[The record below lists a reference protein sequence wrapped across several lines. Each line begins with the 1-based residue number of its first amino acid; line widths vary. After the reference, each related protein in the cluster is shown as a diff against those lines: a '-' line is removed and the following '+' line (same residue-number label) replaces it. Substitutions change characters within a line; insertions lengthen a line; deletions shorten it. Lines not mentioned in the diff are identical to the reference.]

1 MDEKFGLTRAGFVK
15 KDFLTCYSE
24 ISETFKSKI
33 NQNIDLSH
41 TSVFGNIIGI
51 FAERESLLW
60 DGLQELSTTMNPNNA
75 TGIPLQNA
83 IAINGIS
90 KQEATAS
97 KVVLTFSGK
106 IGTKIPAGTGV
117 AIPDTSYQFNT
128 KLDSVIG
135 QNGTVDIEA
144 ECSTLGEVKAL
155 AGTITKILNP
165 IYNIESCINIKDAVV
180 GQFEETEEDLKIR
193 RLQLLQRAGSATE
206 KGIRAAIQKVEG
218 VKTSILLNAEI
229 ANYIPSGSIHLYV
242 EGGEPLAIA
251 NAINSSRGGGCLL
264 YSDESSIKNTIKD
277 SQGID
282 RVVSFS
288 RPKEKIIYLSIA
300 LKTNSDFP
308 VNGYE
313 QVKNAIIDYANKNL
327 TIGKSLINSSL
338 YVPIN
343 SVNGIIGIQVYQ
355 GLSSNPTDSF
365 NISVE
370 PIEYAK
376 LDTSRINFIDW
387 KGKF

>member
-1 MDEKFGLTRAGFVK
+1 MDKKYGLTKAGFVK

-24 ISETFKSKI
+24 ISESFKNKI
-33 NQNIDLSH
+33 NQNIDLSP

-51 FAERESLLW
+51 YAERESLLW

-83 IAINGIS
+83 ISINGIS

-97 KVVLTFSGK
+97 KVILTFYGK
-106 IGTKIPAGTGV
+106 TGIKIPSGTGV
-117 AIPDTSYQFNT
+117 AIPETSYQFNT
-128 KLDSVIG
+128 KIDAVVA
-135 QNGTVDIEA
+135 QNGIVEIEA
-144 ECSTLGEVKAL
+144 ECSILGEVKAL
-155 AGTITKILNP
+155 AGTINKILNP
-165 IYNIESCINIKDAVV
+165 IYNIESCTNKKDAVV

-206 KGIRAAIQKVEG
+206 KGIRAAIQKIEG

-264 YSDESSIKNTIKD
+264 YLDESSIKNTIKD

-282 RVVSFS
+282 RIISFS

-308 VNGYE
+308 SNGYE

-343 SVNGIIGIQVYQ
+343 SVSGIIGIQIYQ
-355 GLSSNPTDSF
+355 DLLPNPSNTL